1 MSKIHFIKLSS
12 CAGSGKYISVWF
24 RVDLITR
31 FNIGWD
37 NKTHIDYMGRGL
49 SEHPDDYIVKETPEE
64 IMQLI
69 EKL

>member
-1 MSKIHFIKLSS
+1 MSKIHFIKLSTY
-12 CAGSGKYISVWF
+12 AGSDKYVSVWF

-31 FNIGWD
+31 FYIGWD
-37 NKTHIDYMGRGL
+37 NRTHIEYMGEGL
-49 SEHPDDYIVKETPEE
+49 IEHPDDYIVTETPEK